1 MPHLEVW
8 RLLERILKGV
18 VLIKRGRLF
27 GTRGLLDEIRYR
39 SVSIL
44 SKISKT
50 YERCLYYQIQIFFC
64 SILSKYQSG
73 FWWVY
78 NGQHCLIILIDKWKK
93 VVNNGG
99 AFDASFTD
107 LFNTFDSLSLDL
119 LIAKLDAYGFDKNCL
134 TK

>member
-1 MPHLEVW
+1 MW
-8 RLLERILKGV
+8 ILKGV
-18 VLIKRGRLF
+18 MLIKGGHLSEARR
-27 GTRGLLDEIRYR
+27 LLDEIRYR

-50 YERCLYYQIQIFFC
+50 YERCLYYQIQIFFY
-64 SILSKYQSG
+64 SILSKYQCG
-73 FWWVY
+73 FPWGY
-78 NGQHCLIILIDKWKK
+78 NEQHCLIILIDKWKK
-93 VVNNGG
+93 IVNDGG